1 MTIISTD
8 TFNHHLNHETEHL
21 LNRIARNQKA
31 IQERNDWISLAV
43 QCTMNNEYLCIEMAQ
58 NMFDENIEL
67 ERILTKAHKYACGKD
82 MNIGDYNQLVIDII
96 VEQQNCRE
104 RNIATRQQL
113 LDRGYPLW
121 IALRRAGLQKLVRF
135 NKLGPGV
142 VHCYFNDY
150 MVAILEKR
158 ADGWYSSYIAP
169 FHQYREDWT
178 PEHRSYEQEHEL
190 HGDFPSIT
198 QHLNHT
204 LAGVK
209 AWLKRRIIN
218 DCITLARVD
227 WSAEDIKGSFRE
239 VEKKCERAESAR
251 DYAKLCEE
259 QGWEPASD
267 STPSFT
273 TSKGWKVYKLS

>member
-21 LNRIARNQKA
+21 LNRITRNQKA
-31 IQERNDWISLAV
+31 IQERNDWIGLAV
-43 QCTMNNEYLCIEMAQ
+43 QWTMHNERLSIDIA
-58 NMFDENIEL
+58 
-67 ERILTKAHKYACGKD
+67 KD
-82 MNIGDYNQLVIDII
+82 MFGYTDLLKIIQTADRVCNEDVSVGEYNQMIIDRI
-96 VEQQNCRE
+96 VEQQNWRE
-104 RNIATRQQL
+104 QNIANRQQL

-121 IALRRAGLQKLVRF
+121 VALRRAGLQKLVRF
-135 NKLGPGV
+135 NKLGPSV
-142 VHCYFNDY
+142 VHCYFNGY

-158 ADGWYSSYIAP
+158 ASGWYSSYVAP
-169 FHQYREDWT
+169 FHQYREGWT
-178 PEHRSYEQEHEL
+178 PEHRSYEEEYEL

-198 QHLNHT
+198 QHINHT

-227 WSAEDIKGSFRE
+227 WSAEDIKGSWRE
-239 VEKKCERAESAR
+239 VEKKCERAESSR

-259 QGWEPASD
+259 QGWQPASD
-267 STPSFT
+267 STPCYT
-273 TSKGWKVYKLS
+273 TSEGWKVYTLD

>member
-31 IQERNDWISLAV
+31 IQERNDWIGLAV
-43 QCTMNNEYLCIEMAQ
+43 QWTMHNERLSIDIA
-58 NMFDENIEL
+58 
-67 ERILTKAHKYACGKD
+67 KD
-82 MNIGDYNQLVIDII
+82 MFGYTDLLKIIQKVDRYCNENVSIGEYNQMIIDII

-121 IALRRAGLQKLVRF
+121 IALRRAGLQKLVHF
-135 NKLGPGV
+135 NKLGPGL
-142 VHCYFNDY
+142 VHCYFNGY
-150 MVAILEKR
+150 MVAILEKK
-158 ADGWYSSYIAP
+158 ASGWFSSYVAP
-169 FHQYREDWT
+169 FHQYREHWT
-178 PEHRSYEQEHEL
+178 PNHRSYEQEQEL
-190 HGDFPSIT
+190 HGDFPSVT
-198 QHLNHT
+198 QHINHT

-227 WSAEDIKGSFRE
+227 WSAEDLKGSFRE

-251 DYAKLCEE
+251 DYAKLYEE

-273 TSKGWKVYKLS
+273 TSKGWKVYTLN

>member
-8 TFNHHLNHETEHL
+8 TFNHHLNHETEDL

-31 IQERNDWISLAV
+31 IQERNDWIGLAV
-43 QCTMNNEYLCIEMAQ
+43 QCTMNNDYLSIEMARD
-58 NMFDENIEL
+58 MFGENIEL
-67 ERILTKAHKYACGKD
+67 KRIITKAFSSPLWPALDKS
-82 MNIGDYNQLVIDII
+82 IGDYNQLVIDII
-96 VEQQNCRE
+96 VEQQNCKE
-104 RNIATRQQL
+104 QNIATRQQL

-135 NKLGPGV
+135 NKLGPGL
-142 VHCYFNDY
+142 VHCYFNGY

-158 ADGWYSSYIAP
+158 ADGWYSSYVAP
-169 FHQYREDWT
+169 FNEYRQGWT
-178 PEHRSYEQEHEL
+178 PEHRSYEEEAEL
-190 HGDFPSIT
+190 HDDFPSVT

-227 WSAEDIKGSFRE
+227 WSAEDIKGSWRE
-239 VEKKCERAESAR
+239 VEKKCECAESAR

-259 QGWEPASD
+259 QASD

-273 TSKGWKVYKLS
+273 TSRGWKVYTLS